1 MEAEENVSEGGQEG
15 EESKENVPEKGEGSE
30 EARNLV
36 VSEKEGNTTALSGE
50 IIMESVG
57 SPEE

>member
-1 MEAEENVSEGGQEG
+1 MCVSEGGQEG

-57 SPEE
+57 SPEEEVK